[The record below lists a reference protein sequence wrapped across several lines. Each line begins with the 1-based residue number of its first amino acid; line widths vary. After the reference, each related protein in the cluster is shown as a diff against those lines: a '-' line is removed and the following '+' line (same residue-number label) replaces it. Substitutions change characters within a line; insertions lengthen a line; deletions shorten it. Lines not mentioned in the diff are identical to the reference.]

1 MVAAVAAP
9 ASVRPSLTLSGI
21 IAPAQSVAIS
31 SSLAEP
37 AISVPVQEGEHV
49 RAGQVLAV
57 LDTSDLK
64 ATLNYDLQN
73 AQANQAL
80 TAQNVY
86 SGQASIAQGGDQVR
100 QAQANV
106 QSAQATL
113 ANARRDLQ
121 RDQQLLAQGY
131 LSQQVYQTQLTLVQ
145 NDDQA
150 VRNAQAALGS
160 AQANQAA
167 NGTMSQ
173 GLQAAKVAQA
183 RAQSQASLAQADQTR
198 VSIGKATIVSPIDGV
213 VVNRNLNVG
222 EYPGTR
228 QIFTLQETD
237 YVFAIL
243 GASSSEVFTIPTGAP
258 VTVSVNG
265 RPGTLGGKVV
275 AVLDQLT
282 PGSTNFAVKARVPNQ
297 SGILHSGMAV
307 TTKIALNAISGI
319 GVPYTAFLD
328 DNHNTLMA
336 IGADDTVHVVN
347 VAERGTDGQT
357 AIVQGLSSGTRVVA
371 NGQAG

>member
-1 MVAAVAAP
+1 MRSSLAVVLLAAASAGCAPQRPQRPPAPPPAVVAAVARP
-9 ASVRPSLTLSGI
+9 TSVRPSMTLSGI
-21 IAPAQSVAIS
+21 VAPAQSVAIS

-37 AISVPVQEGEHV
+37 AISVNVQEGDRV

-57 LDTSDLK
+57 LDTSDLR
-64 ATLNYDLQN
+64 ATLDYDLRN
-73 AQANQAL
+73 AQANQAV
-80 TAQNVY
+80 TTQDVY
-86 SGQASIAQGGDQVR
+86 SGQASIAQGSEQVR
-100 QAQANV
+100 QAQANL

-121 RDQQLLAQGY
+121 RDQSLLAQGY
-131 LSQQVYQTQLTLVQ
+131 LSQQAYQTQLTLVQ

-167 NGTMSQ
+167 NGTMTQ

-183 RAQSQASLAQADQTR
+183 RAQSQASLAQADQTK
-198 VSIGKATIVSPIDGV
+198 VSISKATIVSPIDGV
-213 VVNRNLNVG
+213 VVNRNINVG

-243 GASSSEVFTIPTGAP
+243 GASTSTVFQIRQGAP
-258 VTVSVNG
+258 AFVSVNG
-265 RPGTLGGKVV
+265 RPGAIRGTVV

-282 PGSTNFAVKARVPNQ
+282 PGSTNFAVKARVLNPG
-297 SGILHSGMAV
+297 GILHSGMAV
-307 TTKIALNAISGI
+307 TTRIALAPLAGTGI
-319 GVPYTAFLD
+319 PYTAFLD
-328 DNHNTLMA
+328 DNHNSVMA
-336 IGADDTVHVVN
+336 IGPDDTVHV
-347 VAERGTDGQT
+347 
-357 AIVQGLSSGTRVVA
+357 
-371 NGQAG
+371 